1 MTALNVVPNPPE
13 RESKER
19 HLTAVSADH
28 SGKYLACCRTDFNDA
43 ESIVLYDWFQR
54 QYQPKTIER
63 IIPFCL
69 SCGLFERVLTL
80 PMAPQRKPNIA
91 SGA

>member
-63 IIPFCL
+63 ITPVRL
-69 SCGLFERVLTL
+69 SRGLFERVLTF
-80 PMAPQRKPNIA
+80 PVAPQRNPNVA
-91 SGA
+91 SGV